1 MIECLSHVIKKDGPL
16 GLYRG
21 AWPSILRA
29 LPSYAASFWGYEAT
43 LSFMEKRRI
52 ETCQPKK
59 IEKEKVTEKKEKNRN
74 RSL

>member
-1 MIECLSHVIKKDGPL
+1 MIECFSHVIKKDGPL

-52 ETCQPKK
+52 QPKK
-59 IEKEKVTEKKEKNRN
+59 IETEKETEKKEKNRN